1 MNVPSD
7 GVTTPAVS
15 CEQLCAGYSGAPV
28 LRQVSF
34 SVMPGEMVGVRG
46 PNGAGKTTLFRV
58 LTGLLHARSGS
69 VTIFGKNLSRLPAAE
84 RARLI
89 GVVPQEVES
98 PMPFSVTEIV
108 MMGRTA
114 LLNRWRAPA
123 PEDEA
128 AVERAMGFVDVAH
141 LRDRIFP
148 ELSGGEKQRV
158 LIAMILAQAP
168 RVVLLDEATSHL
180 DLSHRIGILELVER
194 LNR

>member
-1 MNVPSD
+1 
-7 GVTTPAVS
+7 
-15 CEQLCAGYSGAPV
+15 
-28 LRQVSF
+28 
-34 SVMPGEMVGVRG
+34 
-46 PNGAGKTTLFRV
+46 
-58 LTGLLHARSGS
+58 
-69 VTIFGKNLSRLPAAE
+69 
-84 RARLI
+84 
-89 GVVPQEVES
+89 
-98 PMPFSVTEIV
+98 MPFSVTEIV

-180 DLSHRIGILELVER
+180 DLSHRIGILDGPPEEVLQSDTLRRVFRCDIRTRRDPETGTLAVYPVR
-194 LNR
+194 HSRYGPAPTVTG